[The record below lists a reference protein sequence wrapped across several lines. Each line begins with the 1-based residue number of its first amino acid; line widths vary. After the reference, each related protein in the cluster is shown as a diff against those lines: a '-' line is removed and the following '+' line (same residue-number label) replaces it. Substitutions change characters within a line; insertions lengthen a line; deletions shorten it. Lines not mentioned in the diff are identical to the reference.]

1 MMGLGTLLFTNHMHG
16 EAKGTIHK
24 TLDAV
29 TVVKRWLLWRG
40 GS

>member
-29 TVVKRWLLWRG
+29 TFVKRWLLWRG
-40 GS
+40 GN